1 MSKTIDQKVVEMQFD
16 NQHFEKNV
24 QTSLSTLEKLKQSL
38 NFKGATDGLNNLEK
52 ASNRFSM
59 GGIGTAV
66 DAVQAKFSAFEV
78 MSITALANITNSA
91 VNAGKKIVKA
101 LTIDPVT
108 TGFQEYETQIGAVQT
123 ILANTQHSGTT
134 LEDVNAALD
143 ELNTYADKTIYNF
156 TQMTRNIGTFT
167 AAGIELDKSVQSIK
181 GIANLAAVSGST
193 SQQAS
198 TAMYQLSQ
206 ALAAGKVSLMDW
218 NSVVNAGMGGKL
230 FQDALLRT
238 SEMLQTGGKEAVKMY
253 GSFRESL
260 TKGQWLTTEV
270 LTETL
275 AQLSGAYSEADLIAQ
290 GYSKQQAKEIVE
302 LSKTAEDAATKV
314 KTFTQLFETL
324 KESAQSGWT
333 QTWEIIVG
341 DFEESKEFLTRLSDI
356 FNGIINV
363 ISEVRNK
370 ILGNALT
377 SKWEQ
382 LTKKI
387 EAAGISSEKFDTV
400 LTEVLK
406 ENGIVVDDV
415 IKKYGSL
422 KNAFQKGK
430 IPANMLTKAIKKL
443 VGIKDKDV
451 ESTDKM
457 TKSTEDLGKVVDEV
471 IGGKWGDGE
480 KRIKALT
487 EAGYDY
493 ADVQNKVNEV
503 LGSSVRHL
511 STLTEEQKKNAE
523 QLSKLSD
530 AQLKNKGYTDEQIK
544 ALRELE
550 DAAEKGGTSI
560 NDLID
565 AIEKP
570 SGRTLLLE
578 SIFNILDAIGEVLK
592 IVGEAWNNVFGENTS
607 DEASDGLYGVIESFH
622 KLTES
627 MEISEE
633 AANNFRSVMEGVFSI
648 FQMTNSI
655 VSMSLPSALKIL
667 NAVLALFGMN
677 LGDALAMVAEL
688 IKQFAKWVNE
698 NTMFIGMIDKIAE
711 VIVAVIEGVTD
722 CIEAF
727 KSLEIV
733 QRTVAKVWDAVTK
746 FFEDLGLVFTGFS
759 AGDIAATIKG
769 VFEDI
774 ETWIRKL
781 DGSEVAKNFM
791 EGLANGFVSGIGMI
805 ANIITSIGELVLNT
819 IMGIWDEHS
828 PSKKAEEIGEN
839 FMLGLYNG
847 LKNGTIT
854 VWEALKQFGLKCIE
868 ILTNVDYGQLFA
880 GGIIVGTLLLFKQ
893 LVDSIQILNKP
904 FDALSGMLGGLG
916 GMFSSIGSG
925 VKNVAD
931 ALAKNIKAKVW
942 AARAEAIKSLAIAIG
957 ILAASVYVLS
967 KIETNDLI
975 KAGIAIGVLAAVLAA
990 LMLLASKTEGVAK
1003 LAISTGTILGI
1014 SMSLILIAI
1023 ALRTLAKID
1032 IDDVPSVLAT
1042 FAIAVGGMAALIIA
1056 IDKFST
1062 PGQEKAIVKMGTML
1076 SKMAIAFLLMTAVIK
1091 LAAGISKSELNN
1103 ATGVLG
1109 TITAMFVVLIGMSA
1123 YTEKHVS
1130 KVGGMI
1136 LKMSLALGLMV
1147 GVIKLAAGLEAAE
1160 VLKGM
1165 GVIALVGTLFAV
1177 MIKVSE
1183 DAGQHS
1189 ARAGAMLLMASIAL
1203 MMMTQVV
1210 KQAASLDANEV
1221 LKGVAVVA
1229 ALEVLFAGLI
1239 WVSRYAGP
1247 HALKAGAMLLLISG
1261 ALLVLSGVIF
1271 VLSNIDPSGLRNAVI
1286 AISTLGV
1293 IFMGLIA
1300 VTKYAQEVKTTL
1312 IVMTVAIGMLSIL
1325 ILALSF
1331 IKPEKIAPAVAAMT
1345 VVMGAFALLI
1355 TVTRFAAPGRRALT
1369 TLVMLTVILGALTGV
1384 VAILANMKNSDQALK
1399 ATVALSVLLVAF
1411 SASMAII
1418 SKADSTYTLAWS
1430 SITKMLVIVAG
1441 LAAILGALAYLKIE
1455 PSIQAAVAL
1464 GILLNSMAIAL
1475 NILNTVTPA
1484 ATAALVPLAVMGLVV
1499 AELALVLYAMS
1510 KLDINPSIDTA
1521 ISLSILIV
1529 AMSAA
1534 LVPLTAVGTL
1544 WGAALAG
1551 IGVLAAFI
1559 AGIGTLIIAIGAL
1572 MTEFPKLQEFL
1583 DTGIPVIEQIGYA
1596 LGSFFGNIIG
1606 GFTTGIT
1613 SGLPQMGSDL
1623 SEFMANAK
1631 PFFDG
1636 LSTVNSS
1643 AVNSAKS
1650 LAEMI
1655 FILTGANVVQGLSSF
1670 FGFGEVSL
1678 KDFGKELEAFAPHFA
1693 NYAAAIKG
1701 VDGATVEASA
1711 NAAKSLAEFA
1721 STVPNMGGMA
1731 SWFAGE
1737 NSLATFGKELAAFG
1751 PHIKA
1756 YSDSVK
1762 GIDAEAVASSANAAK
1777 SLAEFANNI
1786 PNTGGLA
1793 SFFSGDND
1801 LTTFAQ
1807 QLIPFGTN
1815 IKAYSDTV
1823 KGLDEDAVTGSANA
1837 AKTIAKLAD
1846 IIPNSGGIA
1855 SWFAGENDL
1864 DAFGTK
1870 IVSFGK
1876 SIKAYSDSVVNVDTE
1891 AIKSATS
1898 AVKSIVQTI
1907 NSTATVDTSGILAF
1921 KGAISSLATVNI
1933 AEFANAFKDSTP
1945 ELKSIGANMIYALID
1960 GFNSRKAALS
1970 SAVLGAIN
1978 DGLMQIDTKKVV
1990 FKARGIELISNM
2002 INGIASTKTRVSI
2015 CMTGTMNGLVESIRG
2030 YYQKFY
2036 DAGSHLVS
2044 GFANGIGANSYK
2056 AAAKARAMAAA
2067 AANAA
2072 RNELD
2077 EHSPSKVGYEI
2088 GDFFGIAFVNAISEY
2103 AVKAYKASAKMA
2115 SSAREGLKESISNI
2129 GNIIDNDIDANPT
2142 IRPVLDLSNVRS
2154 GIGEMD
2160 GLFSQGAIVNA
2171 GVIGSMANLRNQN
2184 GVNADVVSALN
2195 KLRGDLSNLSKPSY
2209 TVNGVTY
2216 DDGSAI
2222 SDAVRSL
2229 VRAAKI
2235 ERRA

>member
-52 ASNRFSM
+52 ASNSFSM

-66 DAVQAKFSAFEV
+66 DTVQSKFSAFEV

-101 LTIDPVT
+101 LAIDPVT

-290 GYSKQQAKEIVE
+290 GYSKKQAEEIVT

-324 KESAQSGWT
+324 KEAAQSGWT

-341 DFEESKEFLTRLSDI
+341 DFEESKEFMTRLSEI
-356 FNGIINV
+356 FGGVIEV
-363 ISEVRNK
+363 ISSVRNK

-387 EAAGISSEKFDTV
+387 EAAGISSEKFDDT

-406 ENGIVVDDV
+406 ENGIVVDDM

-430 IPANMLTKAIKKL
+430 IPANMLTKTIKKL
-443 VGIKDKDV
+443 VGIEEESIK
-451 ESTDKM
+451 STDGM
-457 TKSTEDLGKVVDEV
+457 TKSTKDLGKVVDEV
-471 IGGKWGDGE
+471 LAGKWGDGE

-493 ADVQNKVNEV
+493 AAVQNKVNEI
-503 LGSSVRHL
+503 LGSSVKHL

-530 AQLKNKGYTDEQIK
+530 AQLKSKGYTDKQIK

-592 IVGEAWNNVFGENTS
+592 IVGEAWNNVFGENTI

-627 MEISEE
+627 MGLSED

-648 FQMTNSI
+648 FQMSNSI
-655 VSMSLPSALKIL
+655 ISASLPSALKIL
-667 NAVLALFGMN
+667 TAVLGLFGMN
-677 LGDALAMVAEL
+677 LGDALAMVGEL
-688 IKQFAKWVNE
+688 IKQFAKWVEE

-711 VIVAVIEGVTD
+711 VIVAVIEGVAG

-727 KSLEIV
+727 KDLEIV
-733 QRTVAKVWDAVTK
+733 QRTVSKVWGAITK
-746 FFEDLGLVFTGFS
+746 FFEDLGLIFTGFS

-774 ETWIRKL
+774 ENWIRKL
-781 DGSEVAKNFM
+781 DGNEVAKNFM
-791 EGLANGFVSGIGMI
+791 EGLANGFVAGIGMI
-805 ANIITSIGELVLNT
+805 ANIITNIGELVLNT

-839 FMLGLYNG
+839 FMVGLYNG

-868 ILTNVDYGQLFA
+868 ILTKVDYGQLFA

-904 FDALSGMLGGLG
+904 FDALSGMLGCLE

-931 ALAKNIKAKVW
+931 AMAENIKAKVW

-975 KAGIAIGVLAAVLAA
+975 KAGIAIGVLAGVLAI
-990 LMLLASKTEGVAK
+990 LMLLASKTQGVAK

-1014 SMSLILIAI
+1014 SASLILIAI
-1023 ALRTLAKID
+1023 ALRTLSKIEL
-1032 IDDVPSVLAT
+1032 DDVPSILAT
-1042 FAIAVGGMAALIIA
+1042 FAIAVAGLGALIIA

-1062 PGQEKAIVKMGTML
+1062 PGQEKAIVKMGRML
-1076 SKMAIAFLLMTAVIK
+1076 TKMAVAFLLMTAVIK
-1091 LAAGISKSELNN
+1091 LAAGISKGELNN

-1109 TITAMFVVLIGMSA
+1109 TITAMFVILIGMSSF
-1123 YTEKHVS
+1123 TDKHVS

-1147 GVIKLAAGLEAAE
+1147 GVIKLASGLDASE
-1160 VLKGM
+1160 VLKGT
-1165 GVIALVGTLFAV
+1165 GVILLVGSLFAAMV
-1177 MIKVSE
+1177 KVSQY
-1183 DAGQHS
+1183 AGEH
-1189 ARAGAMLLMASIAL
+1189 AAKAGAMLLMASIAL
-1203 MMMTQVV
+1203 MMMTQVIKV
-1210 KQAASLDANEV
+1210 AAGIDGKDVA
-1221 LKGVAVVA
+1221 KGVAVVA
-1229 ALEVLFAGLI
+1229 ALEILFAGLI
-1239 WVSRYAGP
+1239 WVSKYAGP
-1247 HALKAGAMLLLISG
+1247 QAIKAGAMLLLISG
-1261 ALLVLSGVIF
+1261 ALLVLTGVIF

-1312 IVMTVAIGMLSIL
+1312 IVITVAIGMLSIL

-1331 IKPEKIAPAVAAMT
+1331 IKPEKIAPAVAAIT
-1345 VVMGAFALLI
+1345 IVMGAFALLI
-1355 TVTRFAAPGRRALT
+1355 SATRFAAPVRRALT

-1384 VAILANMKNSDQALK
+1384 IAILANMKNSDQALK
-1399 ATVALSVLLVAF
+1399 ATIALSVLLVAF
-1411 SASMAII
+1411 SASMTII

-1430 SITKMLVIVAG
+1430 GIVKMLVIVAG

-1455 PSIQAAVAL
+1455 PSIKTAVAI
-1464 GILLNSMAIAL
+1464 GILLNAMAIAL
-1475 NILNTVTPA
+1475 NILNTVAPT
-1484 ATAALVPLAVMGLVV
+1484 ATSALIPLAVMGLIV
-1499 AELALVLYAMS
+1499 AELAVVLYAMS

-1521 ISLSILIV
+1521 ISLSILIM

-1534 LVPLTAVGTL
+1534 LVPLTTIGAF
-1544 WGAALAG
+1544 WGPALAG

-1559 AGIGTLIIAIGAL
+1559 AGIGSLIVAIGAL
-1572 MTEFPKLQEFL
+1572 TTEFPKLQGFL

-1606 GFTTGIT
+1606 GFTTGI
-1613 SGLPQMGSDL
+1613 SAGLPAIGTDL
-1623 SEFMANAK
+1623 SEFMTNAK

-1636 LSTVNSS
+1636 LSSVNSS
-1643 AVNSAKS
+1643 AVDSAKALS
-1650 LAEMI
+1650 EMI
-1655 FILTGANVVQGLSSF
+1655 FILTGANIIQAVSSF
-1670 FGFGEVSL
+1670 FGFGKVSL
-1678 KDFGKELEAFAPHFA
+1678 EAFGRELSSFAPHFSK
-1693 NYAAAIKG
+1693 YAEAIKG
-1701 VDGATVEASA
+1701 VDSSAVEASA
-1711 NAAKSLAEFA
+1711 NAAKSLAIFA
-1721 STVPNMGGMA
+1721 SEVPNMGGLA
-1731 SWFAGE
+1731 SLFAGE
-1737 NSLATFGKELAAFG
+1737 NSLATFGKELAIFG
-1751 PHIKA
+1751 PYIKT
-1756 YSDSVK
+1756 YSDSIK
-1762 GIDAEAVASSANAAK
+1762 GVDASSIEASANAAK
-1777 SLAEFANNI
+1777 TLAEFANNI

-1793 SFFSGDND
+1793 TIFSGDND
-1801 LTTFAQ
+1801 LLTFAY
-1807 QLIPFGTN
+1807 QLIPFGTS
-1815 IKAYSDTV
+1815 IKAYSDVV
-1823 KGLDEDAVTGSANA
+1823 KGIDADAVTGSANA
-1837 AKTIAKLAD
+1837 AKAIAELAKTL
-1846 IIPNSGGIA
+1846 PNSGGIA
-1855 SWFAGENDL
+1855 SWFAGENDI
-1864 DAFGTK
+1864 DDFGLK
-1870 IVSFGK
+1870 LVPFGN
-1876 SIKAYSDSVVNVDTE
+1876 SIKSYSSSVAGIDVDAVKSSTS
-1891 AIKSATS
+1891 AIKSIVKAINAT
-1898 AVKSIVQTI
+1898 AD
-1907 NSTATVDTSGILAF
+1907 VDTSGIIAF
-1921 KGAISSLATVNI
+1921 KGAIASLATVSLTDFVNG
-1933 AEFANAFKDSTP
+1933 FKGSSP
-1945 ELKSIGANMIYALID
+1945 ELKSIGSNMIYSLID
-1960 GFNSRKAALS
+1960 GLKSRKEALNS
-1970 SAVLGAIN
+1970 TVLG
-1978 DGLMQIDTKKVV
+1978 LVKEVLLKVDSQKV
-1990 FKARGIELISNM
+1990 AFKARGIELISNM
-2002 INGIASTKTRVSI
+2002 INGFSSTKSRVSRS
-2015 CMTGTMNGLVESIRG
+2015 MTTTMDGLVTNIRG
-2030 YYQKFY
+2030 YYEKFY
-2036 DAGSHLVS
+2036 NAGAHLVN
-2044 GFANGIGANSYK
+2044 GFANGISANSYK
-2056 AAAKARAMAAA
+2056 AAAKSRAMASA

-2072 RNELD
+2072 RRELD

-2088 GDFFGIAFVNAISEY
+2088 GDFFGIAFVNAISDY
-2103 AVKAYKASAKMA
+2103 AIKAYKASANMA
-2115 SSAREGLKESISNI
+2115 SSAKEGLKNSISKI
-2129 GNIIDNDIDANPT
+2129 GSFVGDNIDANPT
-2142 IRPVLDLSNVRS
+2142 IRPVLDLTDVKS

-2160 GLFSQGAIVNA
+2160 GIFSQGAIVNA
-2171 GVIGSMANLRNQN
+2171 GVIGSMMNLRNQN
-2184 GVNADVVSALN
+2184 GVNDDVVSAIN
-2195 KLRGDLSNLSKPSY
+2195 KLRSELGNVGNTQYNINGLSY
-2209 TVNGVTY
+2209 E
-2216 DDGSAI
+2216 DGAVADAI
-2222 SDAVRSL
+2222 RTI
-2229 VRAAKI
+2229 VRAAKV